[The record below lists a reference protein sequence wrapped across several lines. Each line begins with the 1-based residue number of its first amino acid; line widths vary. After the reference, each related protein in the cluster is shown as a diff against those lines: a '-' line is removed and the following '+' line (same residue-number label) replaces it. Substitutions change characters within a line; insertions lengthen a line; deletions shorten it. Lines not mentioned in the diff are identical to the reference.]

1 MQFPAVRGV
10 GQRMNVSLEGQR
22 RPPKEPWA
30 LVFSEWRAISEPLH
44 ISLESIPG
52 GRARGRWDQMGGSEG
67 VSGGVQRQ
75 TGDERA
81 GAI

>member
-1 MQFPAVRGV
+1 MD
-10 GQRMNVSLEGQR
+10 VSLEGQR

-30 LVFSEWRAISEPLH
+30 FVFSEWRAIPESLH

-52 GRARGRWDQMGGSEG
+52 GRARGEWDQMGGSEG
-67 VSGGVQRQ
+67 VSGGVQPQ
-75 TGDERA
+75 SGHERA